1 MNKELEEKLGR
12 VRLMM
17 AANGLGAVHF
27 GGLGNLAWLLGG
39 ADLAV
44 SLTNAPVAEAV
55 VTKDAVTVV
64 ASSIEQERLEREE
77 LLESA
82 AVVYAPWYEPEAKD
96 KLIGDLVGS
105 GRVLSDTPGRGWP
118 TKDFWPLRVP
128 LLPDEVARYRGLC
141 RETSAVFSEVLM
153 DLPPGL
159 SEHEISGRL
168 AEGLRAYG
176 MQPVVLLVGSD
187 ERLENYKHP
196 VPQAK
201 RVENRVMAVA
211 CPRRHGLYANIT
223 RFVSFGETEAQKRDY
238 AALLNIEAALLD
250 ATQHGVLVKDF
261 FKILEEAYAEA
272 GFEGA
277 WREHHQGGPTGY
289 LTRDFLAVPG
299 GERMLVEGSAYA
311 WNPSLPGVKVE
322 DTALLMGDAL
332 ELLTLDDRWP
342 TREVGG
348 RRRPEVLVL

>member
-1 MNKELEEKLGR
+1 MNTELGEKLKR

-27 GGLGNLAWLLGG
+27 GSLGNLAWLLGG

-44 SLTNAPVAEAV
+44 SLTNPPVAEAV

-64 ASSIEQERLEREE
+64 ASSIERERLEREE
-77 LLESA
+77 LPEGA
-82 AVVYAPWYEPEAKD
+82 EVVYAPWYEPEAKD
-96 KLIGDLVGS
+96 NLIGDLIGD
-105 GRVLSDTPGRGWP
+105 GRVLSDTPGRDLP

-128 LLPDEVARYRGLC
+128 LLPDEAARYRGLC
-141 RETSAVFSEVLM
+141 GDASAVFSEVLT
-153 DLPPGL
+153 DLAPGL
-159 SEHEISGRL
+159 TEHELAGRL
-168 AEGLRAYG
+168 AEGLRSRG

-187 ERLENYKHP
+187 ERLESYKHP
-196 VPQAK
+196 VPQDKKIAG
-201 RVENRVMAVA
+201 RVMAVA
-211 CPRRHGLYANIT
+211 CARRGGLYANIT

-238 AALLNIEAALLD
+238 TLLLTIEAAMFD

-261 FKILEEAYAEA
+261 FKILEGAYADA

-322 DTALLMGDAL
+322 DTALLVGDML